1 MKDKMPNSKSVL
13 LFALTALLFISG
25 CQTYDNFTTFFN
37 TYYNAKRLITETEDE
52 FEYQDEKR
60 RVKPKVFI
68 PQPKYWIKSDIKN
81 GAPPFMN
88 EFIIDARKLQPA
100 KVKLDSVIIKGS
112 KILAKHP
119 KSDYID
125 NTLFLMAQSYFYMN
139 DWINCQVKCSELI
152 DKFPDG
158 DLSPDAHLMI
168 AKTYL
173 IRRKT
178 LTGKT
183 LLSRTVD
190 MAWLQKRYDILSE
203 AFRLEAELALYENDF
218 DEALKP
224 YKQAIAQCDDN
235 EQNARWQVDL
245 AALLYRMSKFD
256 KAEKAF
262 AKVKDFSP
270 DYQSVYE
277 ADFYKAV
284 CMVRN
289 GKTEDGMD
297 ILQKLDDDGKFTEWK
312 DYVHAGRMIK
322 YMINNED
329 TLFTNAEKYA
339 DSAYAS
345 SPIIQGVYF
354 EKAMIQF
361 NNGNYEDSKKY
372 LAQVRNVRSE
382 YFNTANKLY
391 NMLNTWSQKRQTAI
405 PGLKKFYDNKI
416 VGDSAKCILAND
428 LFEYAR
434 VQELLGNKD
443 SAKFYYKEA
452 YQVSPVDS
460 STSAKYVYNYSRVIR
475 PENPMLS
482 DSLME
487 ILAEKYPKT
496 EYGLDAI
503 QTLGY
508 TQYFAIDTI
517 ADIFSSGNQ
526 LRKNGEYKLAI
537 DKFNIVYDNFPT
549 AKLAPK
555 SVYSVGWIYENKLKV
570 SDSALKYYSIL
581 LDKYPKSE
589 YAKDISLTVAYMSAV
604 KSGSPIPDSL
614 KKKQVFLTPKRNFL
628 QEIQNNKLIEI
639 KKSTNFDK
647 QKSVKTEKDPIKNM
661 KNSLDPNKYI
671 KDSKDALNPSKLLD
685 KPKELLNNPK
695 SLLPGININNP
706 FEDLQKKDSS
716 ETKPITKE
724 PVPEEEVKPKK

>member
-1 MKDKMPNSKSVL
+1 MSNSKSVL
-13 LFALTALLFISG
+13 ILAFTAVLFISG

-37 TYYNAKRLITETEDE
+37 TYYNAKRLIKETEDE
-52 FEYQDEKR
+52 FEYQDEKL

-68 PQPKYWIKSDIKN
+68 PQPKYWVKSDQKN

-88 EFIIDARKLQPA
+88 EFVIDARKLQPA

-158 DLSPDAHLMI
+158 ELSPDAHLMI

-183 LLSRTVD
+183 LLSRAID

-218 DEALKP
+218 EEALRP
-224 YKQAIAQCDDN
+224 YKQAISQCDDN

-245 AALLYRMSKFD
+245 AALLYRMSKFER
-256 KAEKAF
+256 AEIAF
-262 AKVKDFSP
+262 AKVKNYSP

-277 ADFYKAV
+277 ADLYKAI
-284 CMVRN
+284 CMIRN
-289 GKTEDGMD
+289 KKTDEGMSL
-297 ILQKLDDDGKFTEWK
+297 LQKLDDDGKFVEWK
-312 DYVHAGRMIK
+312 EYVHAGRMIK
-322 YMINNED
+322 FMVNKED
-329 TLFTNAEKYA
+329 SLFANAEKYA
-339 DSAYAS
+339 DSAYANS
-345 SPIIQGVYF
+345 TMIHAVYF
-354 EKAMIQF
+354 EKAMIEFDKGQ
-361 NNGNYEDSKKY
+361 YEVSKKY
-372 LAQVRNVRSE
+372 LAQVRNLRSE

-405 PGLKKFYDNKI
+405 PGLKKYNDGKMDN
-416 VGDSAKCILAND
+416 DSAKSLLASD

-434 VQELLGNKD
+434 VQELLGNQD
-443 SAKFYYKEA
+443 SAKYYYKESFR
-452 YQVSPVDS
+452 VSPVDS
-460 STSAKYVYNYSRVIR
+460 NSTAKYVYNYSRVIR

-487 ILAEKYPKT
+487 LLAEKYPKT

-503 QTLGY
+503 HTLGY
-508 TQYFAIDTI
+508 TQYFVIDSI

-526 LRKNGEYKLAI
+526 LRKNGEYALAI
-537 DKFNIVYDNFPT
+537 DKFNTVYEKYPA
-549 AKLAPK
+549 AKLARK
-555 SVYSVGWIYENKLKV
+555 SVYSVGWIYENKLNV
-570 SDSALKYYSIL
+570 ADSALKYYSIL
-581 LDKYPKSE
+581 LKNYPKSE
-589 YAKDISLTVAYMSAV
+589 YAKDISLTVAYLSAV

-614 KKKQVFLTPKRNFL
+614 KKKQVFLTPKRDFL
-628 QEIQNNKLIEI
+628 KEIEENKLIEI
-639 KKSTNFDK
+639 KKSNSFDK
-647 QKSVKTEKDPIKNM
+647 QKSIKNDKNPINNI

-671 KDSKDALNPSKLLD
+671 KDTKDALDPSKALG
-685 KPKELLNNPK
+685 KPKELIDKPG

-706 FEDLQKKDSS
+706 FEDLKKKDSTD
-716 ETKPITKE
+716 TKPKSIE
-724 PVPEEEVKPKK
+724 PANEEVKPKK